1 METVTIELECSSWL
15 RVHGCMGRGGYRNFG
30 RGGGGG
36 GFDMNNQQGE
46 GAGGGCVHGSIWGS
60 RTCALD
66 DTLYRV
72 GCC

>member
-1 METVTIELECSSWL
+1 MATCIWMYGQG
-15 RVHGCMGRGGYRNFG
+15 RVQEFWK
-30 RGGGGG
+30 GG

-46 GAGGGCVHGSIWGS
+46 GAGGGCVRGSIRGS

-66 DTLYRV
+66 DALYRV